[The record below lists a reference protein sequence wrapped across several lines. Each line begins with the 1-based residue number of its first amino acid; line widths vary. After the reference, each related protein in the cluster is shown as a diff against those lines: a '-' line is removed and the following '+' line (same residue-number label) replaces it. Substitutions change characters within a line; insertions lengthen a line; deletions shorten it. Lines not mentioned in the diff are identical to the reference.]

1 MTATAARP
9 YTYTRRTS
17 AEWLGAHGVHV
28 RGEGAKPPLLV
39 GRDGDEEWTA
49 VDLLLSAVESAVA
62 FTFAVFVEK
71 VQLPVDAYY
80 SETEATV
87 EMEDGAWRV
96 ARLVV
101 RPTIVVRDAE
111 ASARVLK
118 FINVAVRECM
128 IANTLSTS
136 VIVEPTVKAQ

>member
-39 GRDGDEEWTA
+39 GRDGEEEWTSL
-49 VDLLLSAVESAVA
+49 DLLLTAVESAIA
-62 FTFAVFVEK
+62 FTFSTLVEK
-71 VQLPVDAYY
+71 HHLPVEAYY
-80 SETEATV
+80 SETEALV

-96 ARLVV
+96 ARFVV
-101 RPTIVVRDAE
+101 KPTIVLRDQTT
-111 ASARVLK
+111 STRVLK
-118 FINVAVRECM
+118 FMNVAVRECM
-128 IANTLSTS
+128 IANALSTS
-136 VIVEPTVKAQ
+136 VIVEPTVKG

>member
-17 AEWLGAHGVHV
+17 AEWLGSHGVHI

-39 GRDGDEEWTA
+39 GRDGDEEWTSL
-49 VDLLLSAVESAVA
+49 DLLLASIESAIA
-62 FTFAVFVEK
+62 FTFAILVEK
-71 VQLPVDAYY
+71 HALPVDAYY

-87 EMEDGAWRV
+87 EMEDGAWRI

-101 RPTIVVRDAE
+101 KPSIVLRDSTTE
-111 ASARVLK
+111 TRVLK
-118 FINVAVRECM
+118 FVNVAVRECM

-136 VIVEPTVKAQ
+136 VIVEPKIIAA

>member
-17 AEWLGAHGVHV
+17 AEWLGAHGAHV
-28 RGEGAKPPLLV
+28 RGEGPKPPLLV
-39 GRDGDEEWTA
+39 GRDGDEEWTSL
-49 VDLLLSAVESAVA
+49 DLLLASVETAIA
-62 FTFAVFVEK
+62 FTFSALVQK
-71 VQLPVDAYY
+71 HQLPVEAYY
-80 SETEATV
+80 SETETTV
-87 EMEDGAWRV
+87 EMEDGAFRV

-101 RPTIVVRDAE
+101 RPTIVLSDQS

-118 FINVAVRECM
+118 FVNVAVRECL

-136 VIVEPTVKAQ
+136 VIVEPTVKE

>member
-1 MTATAARP
+1 MIAIVARP

-28 RGEGAKPPLLV
+28 RGEGAKPPLLA
-39 GRDGDEEWTA
+39 GRDGEEEWTSL
-49 VDLLLSAVESAVA
+49 DLLLASVESAIA
-62 FTFAVFVEK
+62 FTFAALVEK
-71 VQLPVDAYY
+71 HQLPVEAYY

-101 RPTIVVRDAE
+101 RPTIVLRDQT

-118 FINVAVRECM
+118 FVNVAVRECL

-136 VIVEPTVKAQ
+136 VIVEPTVKG

>member
-1 MTATAARP
+1 MIATVARP

-39 GRDGDEEWTA
+39 GRDGEEEWTSI
-49 VDLLLSAVESAVA
+49 DLLLASIESAIA
-62 FTFAVFVEK
+62 FTFATLVEK
-71 VQLPVDAYY
+71 HHLPVDAYY
-80 SETEATV
+80 SETEVTV

-101 RPTIVVRDAE
+101 KPTIVLRDE
-111 ASARVLK
+111 TASARVLK
-118 FINVAVRECM
+118 FMNVAVRECM

-136 VIVEPTVKAQ
+136 VIVEPTVKS

>member
-1 MTATAARP
+1 MIATVARP

-39 GRDGDEEWTA
+39 GRDGEEEWSSL
-49 VDLLLSAVESAVA
+49 DLLLSAVESAIA
-62 FTFAVFVEK
+62 FTFAGLVEK
-71 VQLPVDAYY
+71 HHLPVDAYY

-101 RPTIVVRDAE
+101 KPTIILRDQAT
-111 ASARVLK
+111 STRVLK
-118 FINVAVRECM
+118 FVNVAVRECL

-136 VIVEPTVKAQ
+136 VIVEPTVKS

>member
-1 MTATAARP
+1 MVAIVARP

-17 AEWLGAHGVHV
+17 AEWLGAHGMHV
-28 RGEGAKPPLLV
+28 RGEGAKPPLVV
-39 GRDGDEEWTA
+39 GLDGEEEWTSL
-49 VDLLLSAVESAVA
+49 DLLLAAVESAVA
-62 FTFAVFVEK
+62 FTFSTLVEK
-71 VQLPVDAYY
+71 HHLPVDAYY
-80 SETEATV
+80 SETEAAV

-101 RPTIVVRDAE
+101 KPTIVLRDPS

-118 FINVAVRECM
+118 FVNVAVRECM

-136 VIVEPTVKAQ
+136 VIVEPTVKS